1 MQRRTTYENY
11 LQPQNEGVYLFLDVQ
26 NLNVDL
32 GEFNLVDVNLQVKKN
47 DYMVVIGPTGSGKSV
62 LLETIAGFYTP
73 RQGRIY
79 LEGKDI
85 TNLTPENRGISI
97 VYQDYVLFPNMNIFD
112 NIAYGLKKMTSNKDT
127 IDSKVY
133 EMAERLKIEHLL
145 LRDPETL
152 SGGEKQR
159 AAIARSLIVEP
170 NILLMDEPFSAL
182 DVSTHAYMT
191 GLIKNAIADYET
203 TCIHV
208 SHNFNDVWNL
218 AEHVAVMKDGKLL
231 QQGRVKDVF
240 SKPSHNFV
248 ADFVGVHNVFEGT
261 AIETKNG
268 ITTVKLKDGLFIRSS
283 DNVVSDPEKVLVA
296 IRPED
301 IILSNESFVSSL
313 RNQIIGTVEDVVR
326 IGPTVWVEA
335 RVNETLFK
343 GIITPSSYDLLNIE
357 KGKTVYI
364 SFKSLNVKIIDGN
377 ESYNSV

>member
-1 MQRRTTYENY
+1 M
-11 LQPQNEGVYLFLDVQ
+11 FLDIQ
-26 NLNVDL
+26 NLSVDL
-32 GEFNLVDVNLQVKKN
+32 DDFHLKDVSLQVNKN
-47 DYMVVIGPTGSGKSV
+47 DYLVVIGPTGSGKSV
-62 LLETIAGFYTP
+62 LLETIAGFYNP
-73 RQGRIY
+73 SFGKIY

-85 TNLTPENRGISI
+85 TNLAPENRGISI
-97 VYQDYVLFPNMNIFD
+97 VYQDYVLFPNMNVFE
-112 NIAYGLKKMTSNKDT
+112 NIAYGLKKITSNNDT
-127 IDSKVY
+127 INSKVNVL
-133 EMAERLKIEHLL
+133 AEQLKIDHLL
-145 LRDPETL
+145 YRHPETL

-159 AAIARSLIVEP
+159 VAIARSLIVEP

-231 QQGRVKDVF
+231 QQGRVKEVF

-261 AIETKNG
+261 VIEIKNG
-268 ITTVKLKDGLFIRSS
+268 ISTVKLSDGLLIKSS
-283 DNVVSDPEKVLVA
+283 DCIISNPKSVLVA
-296 IRPED
+296 IRPEN
-301 IILSNESFVSSL
+301 IILSNEAFVSSL
-313 RNQIIGTVEDVVR
+313 RNQIIGIVEDVVR

-335 RVNETLFK
+335 RVNNTLFK

-357 KGKTVYI
+357 KGG
-364 SFKSLNVKIIDGN
+364 KSLYKF
-377 ESYNSV
+377 

>member
-1 MQRRTTYENY
+1 M
-11 LQPQNEGVYLFLDVQ
+11 FLDIQ
-26 NLNVDL
+26 NLSVDL
-32 GEFNLVDVNLQVKKN
+32 GEFHLKDVSLQVNKN
-47 DYMVVIGPTGSGKSV
+47 DYLVVIGPTGSGKSV
-62 LLETIAGFYTP
+62 LLETIAGFYNP
-73 RQGRIY
+73 SLGKIY
-79 LEGKDI
+79 LEGKNI
-85 TNLTPENRGISI
+85 TNLAPENRGISI
-97 VYQDYVLFPNMNIFD
+97 VYQDYVLFPNMNVFE
-112 NIAYGLKKMTSNKDT
+112 NIAYGLKKIISNNDT
-127 IDSKVY
+127 INSKVHVL
-133 EMAERLKIEHLL
+133 AEQLKIDHLL
-145 LRDPETL
+145 FRHPETL

-159 AAIARSLIVEP
+159 VAIARSLIIEP

-231 QQGRVKDVF
+231 QQGRVKEVF

-261 AIETKNG
+261 AIEIKNG
-268 ITTVKLKDGLFIRSS
+268 ITTVKLSDGLLIRSA
-283 DNVVSDPEKVLVA
+283 DCVISDPKNVLVA
-296 IRPED
+296 IRPEN
-301 IILSNESFVSSL
+301 IILSNEAFVSSL
-313 RNQIIGTVEDVVR
+313 RNQIIGIVEDVVR

-335 RVNETLFK
+335 RVNNTIFK

-357 KGKTVYI
+357 KGKKIYI

-377 ESYNSV
+377 ESYNSI